1 MRKNKK
7 KSRAIK
13 KSGILN
19 RVYEDFKN
27 RQKIKERKE
36 LKLISEQIKKDQ
48 GRLKLKEKEQKL
60 KEKEG
65 TEGSTSENK

>member
-7 KSRAIK
+7 KSRVIK

-48 GRLKLKEKEQKL
+48 DRLKSKEK
-60 KEKEG
+60 
-65 TEGSTSENK
+65 